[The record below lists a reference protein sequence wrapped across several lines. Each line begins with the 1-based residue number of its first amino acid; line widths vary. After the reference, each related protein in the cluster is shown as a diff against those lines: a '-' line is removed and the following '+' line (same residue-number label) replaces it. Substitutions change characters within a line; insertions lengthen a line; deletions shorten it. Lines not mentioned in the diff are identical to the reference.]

1 MVKAY
6 TSIGNK
12 ETRARIENLQ
22 PSELLMDKNGT
33 HNVKIYTDYFT
44 KHRQNGG
51 HQRKTRN
58 VGAPLSKAS
67 VLQCRGHQR
76 KKGNVGVLKPT
87 SAITNFQSKVL
98 GKLSYDI

>member
-6 TSIGNK
+6 TSIYNK

-22 PSELLMDKNGT
+22 PSELLVGKNGT

-51 HQRKTRN
+51 HQRKTWTLGTTLN
-58 VGAPLSKAS
+58 KAP
-67 VLQCRGHQR
+67 VL
-76 KKGNVGVLKPT
+76 
-87 SAITNFQSKVL
+87 
-98 GKLSYDI
+98 

>member
-6 TSIGNK
+6 TSIYNK

-22 PSELLMDKNGT
+22 PSELVGKNDT

-58 VGAPLSKAS
+58 VGTALSKAS
-67 VLQCRGHQR
+67 VL
-76 KKGNVGVLKPT
+76 
-87 SAITNFQSKVL
+87 
-98 GKLSYDI
+98 

>member
-1 MVKAY
+1 MHKMSLQMVKAY
-6 TSIGNK
+6 TSIYNK

-33 HNVKIYTDYFT
+33 HNVKIYADYFT

-58 VGAPLSKAS
+58 VGTALSKAS
-67 VLQCRGHQR
+67 VL
-76 KKGNVGVLKPT
+76 
-87 SAITNFQSKVL
+87 
-98 GKLSYDI
+98 

>member
-1 MVKAY
+1 MMKAY

-22 PSELLMDKNGT
+22 PSELLVGKSGT

-58 VGAPLSKAS
+58 VRANLRKAD
-67 VLQCRGHQR
+67 VFWCRGHQR
-76 KKGNVGVLKPT
+76 KNTERRCNYMQGACVVVKRA
-87 SAITNFQSKVL
+87 SA
-98 GKLSYDI
+98 

>member
-1 MVKAY
+1 MHKMSLPKVKAY

-22 PSELLMDKNGT
+22 PSELLVGKNGT

-58 VGAPLSKAS
+58 VGANLSKAA
-67 VLQCRGHQR
+67 VLWCRGHQR
-76 KKGNVGVLKPT
+76 KK
-87 SAITNFQSKVL
+87 
-98 GKLSYDI
+98 

>member
-1 MVKAY
+1 MVKTY
-6 TSIGNK
+6 TAICNK

-58 VGAPLSKAS
+58 VGANLRKADVFWCRGHRHKTRNVGTALSKAS
-67 VLQCRGHQR
+67 VL
-76 KKGNVGVLKPT
+76 
-87 SAITNFQSKVL
+87 
-98 GKLSYDI
+98 